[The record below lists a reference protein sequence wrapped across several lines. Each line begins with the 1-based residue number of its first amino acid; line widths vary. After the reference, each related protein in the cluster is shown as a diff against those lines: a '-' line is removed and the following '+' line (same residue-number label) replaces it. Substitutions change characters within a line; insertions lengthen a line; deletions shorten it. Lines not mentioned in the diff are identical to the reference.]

1 MAIATLR
8 RFSLLTLLM
17 GTLLSATQ
25 AAAEQMVR
33 VGEYE
38 IHYNAI
44 ETRFLT
50 SEVAQANSI
59 QRSIG
64 HGLVN
69 VSVRERQ
76 PDGTTRPVNASVE
89 GYVSDLTDTRE
100 PLSFRTVHDGD
111 ATYHLATF
119 TLRQDEPMRFNLD
132 VRYDRNENPEPVSFI
147 QRFYIER

>member
-8 RFSLLTLLM
+8 RFSLLTLLL

-25 AAAEQMVR
+25 AAAEQMVE
-33 VGEYE
+33 VGDYE
-38 IHYNAI
+38 IHYNAS

-50 SEVAQANSI
+50 PEVAQANYL

-69 VSVRERQ
+69 ISVRERQ
-76 PDGTTRPVNASVE
+76 PDGSTLPVNASVQ
-89 GYVSDLTDTRE
+89 GHVSGLTDTRE

-119 TLRQDEPMRFNLD
+119 TLRHDEPMRFNLE
-132 VRYDRNENPEPVSFI
+132 VRYDRNANPEPVSFI
-147 QRFYIER
+147 KRFYIER